1 MKRSLRPPASSPE
14 MDTDEWELLA
24 VDGLLDFHDD
34 GHGGRV
40 YSRRRSCHSESVL
53 DMDHFRCPSPPAAR
67 IVPAAI
73 GLGPEAPPAGEG
85 IAGSPAV
92 EAKAPSVG
100 GSGSGSEREGVSRP
114 VFFKKAARDKNE
126 FVDMTVGDAAVAER
140 ESLCSPPRMRGEREA
155 AAAAAVKGENDA
167 ECEAGGEVLW
177 EEKRSESNAVNNI
190 LKRGFTGIGALCSFG
205 VAAAAT
211 FCVLI
216 LGSRQGNNN
225 RRSQPK
231 QNLRFQIYS
240 DDKRIEKVVHHAT
253 KLNEAISA
261 VRGVPHTRAHIIVGG
276 YYDAL

>member
-1 MKRSLRPPASSPE
+1 

-24 VDGLLDFHDD
+24 VDGLLDFHED
-34 GHGGRV
+34 GHGGKI
-40 YSRRRSCHSESVL
+40 YSRRRSCHSTSVL
-53 DMDHFRCPSPPAAR
+53 DMDHFRCPPSPPACR
-67 IVPAAI
+67 IVPVAI
-73 GLGPEAPPAGEG
+73 GLDPEAAAEPPAVEE
-85 IAGSPAV
+85 IAGSATE
-92 EAKAPSVG
+92 EAKAPSLG
-100 GSGSGSEREGVSRP
+100 GSGSEREVASR
-114 VFFKKAARDKNE
+114 VFFKKVARDKIE
-126 FVDMTVGDAAVAER
+126 FVDMTLGDAAAEK
-140 ESLCSPPRMRGEREA
+140 ESLRSPPRMRGEKEA
-155 AAAAAVKGENDA
+155 AAAAAKDKNDA
-167 ECEAGGEVLW
+167 KREVGEVLW
-177 EEKRSESNAVNNI
+177 EEKRSEGESESNAVNNI

-225 RRSQPK
+225 RQRQQK
-231 QNLRFQIYS
+231 QNLRFRIYS